1 MGDIPEYKKRGRIK
15 GERETANY
23 GLDIIRREMYYNVQK
38 GGAVAAEIITVSE
51 ARKNFL
57 KIVKELEKIRNH
69 YIVTRGGRP
78 SAVLMNYDEYFSLMA
93 TLDILSDKELMTGV
107 ARGLTEKRE
116 GNLFPFED
124 VLGEPY

>member
-1 MGDIPEYKKRGRIK
+1 MGPIPEYKVVTNQRKK
-15 GERETANY
+15 GTANY
-23 GLDIIRREMYYNVQK
+23 GLDIIRREMYTTVYK
-38 GGAVAAEIITVSE
+38 KEGLLAAEIITVSE

-93 TLDILSDKELMTGV
+93 TLDILSDKELMAGV
-107 ARGLTEKRE
+107 AKGLTEKRE